1 MPRMQDRKKETVVEL
16 GSSSM
21 QTEIQRSA
29 VIEEV
34 DQRDVRRTFKMLR
47 EVWLNIGVEKVDM
60 HEGIT
65 VKALLD
71 SSATGMFMDK
81 KMTAKHGIKLQKLE
95 RLVTVKNID
104 GTNNSGGAIT
114 HQVKVNVYYKN
125 HIERIRIDV
134 CDLGRINIILGMP
147 WLQAHNPEINWETR
161 EVRMTRCPQICGR
174 SLVVKGDIEK
184 RKKIGKRV
192 RAVEKADR
200 DEWKMLI
207 EEKFNN
213 EVELDK
219 EKVRK
224 MVPQRFHK
232 WLKVYE
238 KAELERIPVRKP
250 WDYVIN
256 LRENFVPRKE
266 RTYLI
271 LREEKEKVREFM
283 KEQLRKGYIRP
294 SKSFQTLPVFF
305 VGKKNGK
312 KRMVQ
317 DYRYLNKETVKDNY
331 PLPLILDLINTMG
344 TKKIFTKIDLCW
356 GYNNVQIKERNEQK
370 AAFTIH
376 LGVYKPTVMFFGLTN
391 SPATF

>member
-1 MPRMQDRKKETVVEL
+1 
-16 GSSSM
+16 M

-47 EVWLNIGVEKVDM
+47 EVWLNIGVEKVDI

-95 RLVTVKNID
+95 RPVTVKNID

-200 DEWKMLI
+200 DEWKISI

-213 EVELDK
+213 EVELDR

-224 MVPQRFHK
+224 MVP
-232 WLKVYE
+232 
-238 KAELERIPVRKP
+238 
-250 WDYVIN
+250 
-256 LRENFVPRKE
+256 
-266 RTYLI
+266 
-271 LREEKEKVREFM
+271 
-283 KEQLRKGYIRP
+283 
-294 SKSFQTLPVFF
+294 
-305 VGKKNGK
+305 
-312 KRMVQ
+312 
-317 DYRYLNKETVKDNY
+317 
-331 PLPLILDLINTMG
+331 
-344 TKKIFTKIDLCW
+344 
-356 GYNNVQIKERNEQK
+356 
-370 AAFTIH
+370 
-376 LGVYKPTVMFFGLTN
+376 
-391 SPATF
+391 

>member
-1 MPRMQDRKKETVVEL
+1 
-16 GSSSM
+16 M

-95 RLVTVKNID
+95 RPVTVKNID

-200 DEWKMLI
+200 DEWKISI

-213 EVELDK
+213 EVELDR
-219 EKVRK
+219 EKVKK
-224 MVPQRFHK
+224 MVP
-232 WLKVYE
+232 
-238 KAELERIPVRKP
+238 
-250 WDYVIN
+250 
-256 LRENFVPRKE
+256 
-266 RTYLI
+266 
-271 LREEKEKVREFM
+271 
-283 KEQLRKGYIRP
+283 
-294 SKSFQTLPVFF
+294 
-305 VGKKNGK
+305 
-312 KRMVQ
+312 
-317 DYRYLNKETVKDNY
+317 
-331 PLPLILDLINTMG
+331 
-344 TKKIFTKIDLCW
+344 
-356 GYNNVQIKERNEQK
+356 
-370 AAFTIH
+370 
-376 LGVYKPTVMFFGLTN
+376 
-391 SPATF
+391 